1 MWKIIAMPSVSD
13 SILLQNLKKGQ
24 SEAFNECYKR
34 YRKLLMATAF
44 AILQNEADAQD
55 VVQEFFL
62 DFWEKQSYKNIDVN
76 SPIEGFRGFLIIA
89 VKNRC
94 INQLSKNDTRR
105 RHLKDIL
112 LAQEATA
119 LPPDDRLEQQQQQH
133 ELTSTLQ
140 QLLHPQSFKVVEL
153 AYLHGKNRK
162 EIALETGTSPNTIRN
177 QLVHALK
184 VLRKNL
190 RRL

>member
-1 MWKIIAMPSVSD
+1 MPSASD
-13 SILLQNLKKGQ
+13 SILLQNLKNGQ
-24 SEAFNECYKR
+24 SEAFNECYRR
-34 YRKLLMATAF
+34 YRKVLMATAY

-62 DFWEKQSYKNIDVN
+62 DFWEKQSYRNIDVN

-105 RHLKDIL
+105 RRLQDIML
-112 LAQEATA
+112 SQEAGS
-119 LPPDDRLEQQQQQH
+119 LPPDNRLEQQQQQH
-133 ELTSTLQ
+133 ELTTALQ

-162 EIALETGTSPNTIRN
+162 EIAFETGTSPNTIRN